1 MYAKVIASNVALV
14 AVLVSPLAL
23 AFISGC
29 AAIAGAEGAKPG
41 LMCWIL
47 VALASAVAFFNFYL
61 AFLRPFL
68 YAKRHGNASEGY
80 NHASCI
86 PVVGSILTV
95 AALIAG
101 WAQMPVAIAGL
112 ILLLAD
118 VGGTVWFLAI
128 MSRDRSFWTGRL
140 GGTSRSS

>member
-1 MYAKVIASNVALV
+1 MHAKVIARNMALV

-23 AFISGC
+23 VFISGC
-29 AAIAGAEGAKPG
+29 AAVVGTEGAKPG
-41 LMCWIL
+41 PMCWIL
-47 VALASAVAFFNFYL
+47 LVLASAVAFLNFYL

-68 YAKRHGNASEGY
+68 YAKRHGNSLEGD
-80 NHASCI
+80 NHASGF

-95 AALIAG
+95 AAVSVG
-101 WAQMPVAIAGL
+101 WAQMPVAITGL

-128 MSRDRSFWTGRL
+128 MSRDRSFWTDRF
-140 GGTSRSS
+140 GGT